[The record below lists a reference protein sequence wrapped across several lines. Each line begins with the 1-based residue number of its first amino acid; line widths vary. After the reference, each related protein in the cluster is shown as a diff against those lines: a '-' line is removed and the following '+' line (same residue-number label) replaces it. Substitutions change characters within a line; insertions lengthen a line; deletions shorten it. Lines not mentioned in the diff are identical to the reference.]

1 VGRSAYTSRIIGCPL
16 NSITCNA
23 FVFGIACAY
32 TQGDMDIVRDA
43 SVKKKKRQKQT
54 AMIVVAVIAVL
65 GVTLGVSKLK
75 PAPPSVEFG
84 TIWPDTVKRGSMLR
98 QVRGLGSLVPI
109 PEDVR
114 LIPAETDVRVERIV
128 KLPGMPVTPDTII
141 MELSNPQVVQEALN
155 ADLEMKSA
163 EAEYHNTKAKVDSD
177 LMNLK
182 AEAATVEA
190 DYENAQRDADAN
202 KELAKIGVLS
212 ASALKASLAKAR
224 EMATRHKIEEERIS
238 ENTKAV
244 ETQLAVQQATIDQKR
259 ALAQLK
265 HRQLDALKVKAGI
278 AGVLAAL
285 DAPVQVGQRVTQ
297 GTILA
302 KVVQPEHLKAALKI
316 PETQAKDIV
325 DGLPAEIDTHNGVV
339 KGKVTRIDPAVQNGT
354 VTVDVTLDEPPPR
367 GSRPDL
373 SVDGT
378 ITLEKLDN
386 VLYVGRP
393 AFGQEKSTV
402 GMFKIDPEGKTA
414 TRTPVEL
421 GRSSVNTV
429 EIIRGLKEGDQVI
442 LSDMSR
448 WDNQDR
454 IRLER

>member
-1 VGRSAYTSRIIGCPL
+1 
-16 NSITCNA
+16 
-23 FVFGIACAY
+23 
-32 TQGDMDIVRDA
+32 MDIVRDA

-54 AMIVVAVIAVL
+54 VMIVVAVIAVL

-75 PAPPSVEFG
+75 PAPQSVEFG

-98 QVRGLGSLVPI
+98 QVHGIGTLVPI

-114 LIPAETDVRVERIV
+114 LIPAETDVRIERIL
-128 KLPGMPVTPDTII
+128 KLPGMPVTPDTVI

-155 ADLEMKSA
+155 ADLDLKSA

-182 AEAATVEA
+182 GEAATVEA

-212 ASALKASLAKAR
+212 DSALKASLAKAK
-224 EMATRHKIEEERIS
+224 EMATRHKIEDDRIT
-238 ENTKAV
+238 EATKAV
-244 ETQLAVQQATIDQKR
+244 ETQLEVQQSTIEQKR
-259 ALAQLK
+259 AMQQLK

-278 AGVLAAL
+278 TGVLAAL
-285 DAPVQVGQRVTQ
+285 DTAVQVGQRLTQ

-302 KVVQPEHLKAALKI
+302 KVVQPEHLKAELKI

-325 DGLPAEIDTHNGVV
+325 MGLPADVDTHNGVV

-354 VTVDVTLDEPPPR
+354 VTVDVTLDEPPPK

-378 ITLEKLDN
+378 ITLERLDN

-402 GMFKIDPEGKTA
+402 SMFKIDPDGKTA
-414 TRTPVEL
+414 MRIPVEL
-421 GRSSVNTV
+421 GRGSVNTI
-429 EIIRGLKEGDQVI
+429 EIVRGLKEGDQVI

-448 WDNQDR
+448 YDNQDR